1 MEKEVLEHDCFFGGS
16 ARGGGCGSADNSD
29 LFLRLNGK
37 SDQELA
43 NHKCDKVSTR
53 ALYLAKRRERQLYL
67 PRFGGSS
74 LPRTPCVKFN

>member
-43 NHKCDKVSTR
+43 NHKCANSAANYR
-53 ALYLAKRRERQLYL
+53 LFWSFEI
-67 PRFGGSS
+67 PNE
-74 LPRTPCVKFN
+74 P